1 MAKLKI
7 LIAAG
12 GTGGHIYPALAIAD
26 ALKRAAKV
34 DIAFVGTKFGLENT
48 IVPTNGYHVFHLP
61 IGRLNGKVSRR
72 ERLTTLLTLPYAFWV
87 SARLLRREKP
97 DLVLGVGGHAS
108 GPLLLVASRLG
119 YRTAI
124 WEPNAMPGLANRIL
138 ARFVDECWVV
148 FPEAQALLKNKKSR
162 TAGMP
167 VRREIEAPVSCDWAP
182 HKFRILVFG
191 GSQGAR
197 GINDAVVGMVHAA
210 GPWLDDVE
218 IVHQAGPSDY
228 VRTRAAYGPKLAD
241 YPVDLR
247 EYLHDMGTQYARA
260 DLVIARSGTGTLSE
274 LAACSKVSILIPF
287 PFAADDHQRRNA
299 ESLVERDAAVM
310 IVQKELTPERLRLE
324 IDRLRNDVPRM
335 RAISERVHEF
345 HVPHAAE
352 GLAAEFIGRIQSGA
366 TV

>member
-1 MAKLKI
+1 MPKLKI

-26 ALKRAAKV
+26 ALKRAAAV
-34 DIAFVGTKFGLENT
+34 DIAFVGTKHGLENQL
-48 IVPTNGYHVFHLP
+48 IPPQGFRVFHLP

-124 WEPNAMPGLANRIL
+124 WEPNAMPGLANRLL

-148 FPEAQALLKNKKSR
+148 FPEAQSLLKNDNAR

-167 VRREIEAPVSCDWAP
+167 VRREIEAPVEAPSGP

-197 GINDAVVGMVHAA
+197 GINDAVVAMVHAA
-210 GPWLDDVE
+210 GAWLDDVE
-218 IVHQAGPSDY
+218 IVHQAGPADFK
-228 VRTRAAYGPKLAD
+228 RTRDAYGPRLPE

-247 EYLHDMGTQYARA
+247 EYLHDMGAQYARA

-274 LAACSKVSILIPF
+274 LAACSKLAILIPF

-310 IVQKELTPERLRLE
+310 IVQKDLSAARLRAE
-324 IDRLRNDVPRM
+324 IDRLRGDPARAEAM
-335 RAISERVHEF
+335 RRRVHEF

-352 GLAAEFIGRIQSGA
+352 TLSAHFIKRMQNDA

>member
-1 MAKLKI
+1 MSKSNI

-26 ALKRAAKV
+26 ALREAADV
-34 DIAFVGTKFGLENT
+34 NVAFVGTESGLENKL
-48 IVPTNGYHVFHLP
+48 VPPAGYHVFHLP

-72 ERLTTLLTLPYAFWV
+72 ERITTLLKLPLAFWV
-87 SARLLRREKP
+87 SARLLRRQKP

-124 WEPNAMPGLANRIL
+124 WEPNAMPGLANRLL

-148 FPEAQALLKNKKSR
+148 FPEARALLKNKNTR

-167 VRREIEAPVSCDWAP
+167 IRREIEATASGGGERK
-182 HKFRILVFG
+182 KFRLLVFG

-197 GINDAVVGMVHAA
+197 GINDAVVAMVRA
-210 GPWLDDVE
+210 GGAWLDDLE
-218 IVHQAGPSDY
+218 IVHQTGAGDFTR
-228 VRTRAAYGPKLAD
+228 VREAYGPDLPK

-247 EYLHDMGTQYARA
+247 EYLHDMGQQYARA

-274 LAACSKVSILIPF
+274 LAACGKAAILIPF
-287 PFAADDHQRRNA
+287 PYAADDHQRKNA
-299 ESLVERDAAVM
+299 ESLVARDAAVM
-310 IVQKELTPERLRLE
+310 IVQKDLTPERLRTE
-324 IDRLRNDVPRM
+324 IDALREDPERRARM
-335 RAISERVHEF
+335 IARVRDF
-345 HVPHAAE
+345 HVPKAAQN
-352 GLAAEFIGRIQSGA
+352 LATEFLGRIRDGA